1 MMLGCKWSKEYHIF
15 YFQDYVWI
23 AFFILQTKLILNL
36 VMTICTS
43 RGKYSTSCI
52 VTQTV
57 NWHSCLNFKYL
68 QLVAPQMTCI
78 QQPIHLMPDQQFQEL
93 DEKEKIKGYWLI
105 QYQILWTNTIKI
117 IWQRVKKLL
126 KSFTEIKLNTVLEPS
141 GPQGTMSVA
150 SGNYSVGA
158 LIEGHHPPSS
168 ITLRF
173 YEVSLTVWWY
183 TFKPGKAGA
192 GH

>member
-23 AFFILQTKLILNL
+23 VFFITQKKLILNL

-57 NWHSCLNFKYL
+57 NWHSCPNFKYL

-126 KSFTEIKLNTVLEPS
+126 KHFTAIKLNIVLEPS
-141 GPQGTMSVA
+141 GPHACIHGPRGMHTWGQVA
-150 SGNYSVGA
+150 PMWHRA
-158 LIEGHHPPSS
+158 
-168 ITLRF
+168 T
-173 YEVSLTVWWY
+173 TV
-183 TFKPGKAGA
+183 
-192 GH
+192 

>member
-23 AFFILQTKLILNL
+23 AFFISQTKLILNL

-43 RGKYSTSCI
+43 RDKYSTSCI

-57 NWHSCLNFKYL
+57 DWHSCLNFKYL

-93 DEKEKIKGYWLI
+93 EEKEKIKGYWLI
-105 QYQILWTNTIKI
+105 LYQILWTNTIKI

-126 KSFTEIKLNTVLEPS
+126 KSFTEIK
-141 GPQGTMSVA
+141 A
-150 SGNYSVGA
+150 R
-158 LIEGHHPPSS
+158 HHVWGITQLQCRSINRRPPSS
-168 ITLRF
+168 FLHHSKILWGF
-173 YEVSLTVWWY
+173 FDSLMV
-183 TFKPGKAGA
+183 
-192 GH
+192 HI